1 MMPPECLRVT
11 QDCASSPPGALVL
24 RGGLMLKAGSCQ
36 SALLR
41 SMLLLRGGVGTSLV
55 HAGHTRSSPPL
66 VFGLSLVAISEGE
79 LAPCVSNLVDL
90 EIEF

>member
-1 MMPPECLRVT
+1 MLR
-11 QDCASSPPGALVL
+11 A
-24 RGGLMLKAGSCQ
+24 GLMLKAGSCQ

-41 SMLLLRGGVGTSLV
+41 SMLLLRGVGTSLV
-55 HAGHTRSSPPL
+55 HAGHTRSSAPL

-79 LAPCVSNLVDL
+79 LAPCVSNLVHL

>member
-11 QDCASSPPGALVL
+11 QDCAASPLGALVL

-36 SALLR
+36 SVLLR
-41 SMLLLRGGVGTSLV
+41 SMLLLREGMGTSLV
-55 HAGHTRSSPPL
+55 HAGHTSSPPL
-66 VFGLSLVAISEGE
+66 VFGLSLVAISEGQ
-79 LAPCVSNLVDL
+79 LAPCVSNRVDL